1 MGRAAVTISIWQK
14 PIVYKISWHCFLIAV
29 TLMCWAVCPECPLFN
44 LTDHWGNIN
53 AEAYTATLRP
63 TSRFIFAALN
73 LAVLEYFFSGER
85 GREVIVVIH
94 PVFPAAR
101 TAVQPVSVSC
111 SAAWWCAAILKHQS
125 VFASGTVLPCGHVDW
140 VKATAEMN
148 NPNLLSA
155 HTHQIQ
161 MHGQAGPLATAL
173 WLLAAPISSSIEIF
187 VCSSFS
193 DVLSSES
200 LILTMFCFYFSVQ

>member
-44 LTDHWGNIN
+44 LTHHWGNRN

-63 TSRFIFAALN
+63 TWRFIFAALN
-73 LAVLEYFFSGER
+73 LAVLEFFVFFSGDR
-85 GREVIVVIH
+85 RWLPSSIPYFRRHRQLYGRLCPAVLRDDVLPLNRLE
-94 PVFPAAR
+94 PSVF
-101 TAVQPVSVSC
+101 
-111 SAAWWCAAILKHQS
+111 
-125 VFASGTVLPCGHVDW
+125 FASGTVLPRGHVDW
-140 VKATAEMN
+140 VKTTAEMN

-155 HTHQIQ
+155 HTHQIK
-161 MHGQAGPLATAL
+161 MHGQAVLLATAL
-173 WLLAAPISSSIEIF
+173 WLPAAPISSWIEIF

-193 DVLSSES
+193 YILSS
-200 LILTMFCFYFSVQ
+200 

>member
-44 LTDHWGNIN
+44 LTEHWGNRN

-63 TSRFIFAALN
+63 TCRFIFAALN
-73 LAVLEYFFSGER
+73 LAVLEFCFFVFFSGER
-85 GREVIVVIH
+85 GQAVIAVIH
-94 PVFPAAR
+94 PVFPAAQ
-101 TAVQPVSVSC
+101 TAVRPSVSC
-111 SAAWWCAAILKHQS
+111 SAAWWCAAVKPSWTIS
-125 VFASGTVLPCGHVDW
+125 VFASGTVLPRGHVDW
-140 VKATAEMN
+140 VKTTAEMN

-155 HTHQIQ
+155 HTHQIK
-161 MHGQAGPLATAL
+161 MHGQAVLLATAL
-173 WLLAAPISSSIEIF
+173 WLPAAPISSWIEIF

-193 DVLSSES
+193 YILSS
-200 LILTMFCFYFSVQ
+200 